1 VEISRFVVSRFWSSG
16 QGACVLLVV
25 LRSSVQEVMAGSR
38 KLMLYCVVRV
48 TGSGVVVLIVNS
60 GCIRKLGE
68 LWLAVE
74 DL

>member
-1 VEISRFVVSRFWSSG
+1 
-16 QGACVLLVV
+16 VLLVV

-38 KLMLYCVVRV
+38 KLMLEVISARDLMPKDGQGSSNAYCVVRV